1 LASNGSGRGGGKEE
15 LRTFVVYDI
24 PEDKLRNR
32 IADVCQD
39 YGLERIQ
46 YSAFVGKLGSNR
58 REELYLKLQKLVGQ
72 KPGKVMV
79 MALCEKDVKGIRE
92 ILNVEEGGKAAETRE
107 RGKAD

>member
-1 LASNGSGRGGGKEE
+1 MPSSGSGRGKGGGKEE

-46 YSAFVGKLGSNR
+46 YSAFMGMLSGNR
-58 REELYLKLQKLVGQ
+58 REELYLKFQKLVGE

-79 MALCEKDVKGIRE
+79 MAVCEKDVKAIRE
-92 ILNVEEGGKAAETRE
+92 ILNVEEEGGTPGKA
-107 RGKAD
+107 G